1 MASHI
6 LFSYLV
12 GAGNPLIKREM
23 DLQCKIKDLK
33 MEKSRYSEKIYEIQ
47 DNIRVKYPN
56 QIQLLT
62 TNIEKSRKDSDTAN
76 QGTPIL
82 KIGGVSYDMTD
93 PDAKKD
99 GADALKAALNDP
111 KNTSEAVS
119 RQVCIGEYRG
129 MKLSMLFDDLLKS
142 WKGCLEG
149 QKPHYFD
156 WNVFTDIGNITRMD
170 NCIKHIDEEIAK
182 SQEKLDTMNE
192 ELVQMKIDVE
202 KPFAK
207 AEELRAAETELDEV
221 HMELTRFT
229 LTDDTMNKELF
240 ERLTDMFTDILT
252 GDTTHR
258 KYTAEGFEPLVAEM
272 QEDILTLA
280 HTYVQNGDLMWD
292 PRIDFKVD
300 YENKKV
306 TPVSYE
312 MSSLG
317 VYEEYDI
324 ENLTPEIVEKLNE
337 LLDYTDTWLDNIEA
351 KGYKAIGEN
360 EVEHNRDIG
369 IAK

>member
-1 MASHI
+1 
-6 LFSYLV
+6 
-12 GAGNPLIKREM
+12 
-23 DLQCKIKDLK
+23 

-56 QIQLLT
+56 QIQLLI
-62 TNIEKSRKDSDTAN
+62 TNIEKFRKDSDTAN

-93 PDAKKD
+93 PDAKKA

-129 MKLSMLFDDLLKS
+129 MKLSMLFDDHLKS
-142 WKGCLEG
+142 WKACLEG

-182 SQEKLDTMNE
+182 SQEKLDTMNG
-192 ELVQMKIDVE
+192 ELAQMKVDVE
-202 KPFAK
+202 KPFSK
-207 AEELRAAETELDEV
+207 AEELKAAESELDDV
-221 HMELTRFT
+221 HMQLTKFT
-229 LTDDTMNKELF
+229 LTDDSMNKEIF
-240 ERLTDMFTDILT
+240 ERLVDTIEPILT
-252 GDTTHR
+252 GDKTYQ
-258 KYTAEGFEPLVAEM
+258 KYTAEGFEPLCVEM
-272 QEDILTLA
+272 EGYILTMA

-292 PRIDFKVD
+292 PRIDFKID
-300 YENKKV
+300 YENKKA

-324 ENLTPEIVEKLNE
+324 DNLTPEIAEKVNE

-351 KGYKAIGEN
+351 KVYEPINIGEKVHY
-360 EVEHNRDIG
+360 EEYKKEI
-369 IAK
+369 

>member
-1 MASHI
+1 
-6 LFSYLV
+6 
-12 GAGNPLIKREM
+12 M
-23 DLQCKIKDLK
+23 DLQGKIKDLK

-62 TNIEKSRKDSDTAN
+62 TNIEKSKKDSDTAKE
-76 QGTPIL
+76 GTPIL
-82 KIGGVSYDMTD
+82 KIGGVSYDMAD
-93 PDAKKD
+93 PDMKKA

-119 RQVCIGEYRG
+119 RQVYIGEYIG
-129 MKLSMLFDDLLKS
+129 MKLSMLFDDLVKS

-182 SQEKLDTMNE
+182 SQEKLDTMNS
-192 ELVQMKIDVE
+192 ELAQMKVDVE

-207 AEELRAAETELDEV
+207 AEELKAAESELDDV
-221 HMELTRFT
+221 HMQLTKFT
-229 LTDDTMNKELF
+229 LSDDTMNKEIF
-240 ERLTDMFTDILT
+240 ERLVDIFEPILT
-252 GDTTHR
+252 SEKTYQ
-258 KYTAEGFEPLVAEM
+258 KYAAEGFEPLSVEM
-272 QEDILTLA
+272 QGDILALA

-300 YENKKV
+300 YDNKKV
-306 TPVSYE
+306 TPISYE
-312 MSSLG
+312 NSGLG

-324 ENLTPEIVEKLNE
+324 AEPTPQLIEKLHE
-337 LLDYTDTWLDNIEA
+337 LLDFTDTWLDNIESQ
-351 KGYKAIGEN
+351 GYKPIGEH
-360 EVEHNRDIG
+360 EIEHSRNAVTARW
-369 IAK
+369 